1 MVSTA
6 AAPPEVVFVPERAV
20 AKYDELEGKRV
31 YRRPRIH
38 SRGPLIRL
46 LDRLRGWDQLLI
58 RAGDTL
64 PLVVA
69 SYPRGHFA
77 YATALE
83 SALGSTFRSIPEPL
97 RTPYAETLARVPTLL
112 VTVLRGTNPCGCLGH
127 HHPSGAEGRLA
138 RRLAC
143 DTGHDVGEID
153 LAIEAIRKWEPL
165 PLAAI
170 EAQETRREIG
180 DSSLTE
186 FAYFRFHTAVLS
198 IFLHELEHLAFPDR
212 PESVIRQRSNEFY
225 LAAVQDF
232 AGREFGATFGIRS

>member
-1 MVSTA
+1 M
-6 AAPPEVVFVPERAV
+6 
-20 AKYDELEGKRV
+20 

-38 SRGPLIRL
+38 SRGPLLRL
-46 LDRLRGWDQLLI
+46 VDRLRGWDQLLI

-83 SALGSTFRSIPEPL
+83 SALGSTFRSIPESV
-97 RTPYAETLARVPTLL
+97 RAAYAETLSGVPTLL
-112 VTVLRGTNPCGCLGH
+112 VAVLRGTNPCGCLGH
-127 HHPSGAEGRLA
+127 HHPAGAEGRLA
-138 RRLAC
+138 RRLAS
-143 DTGHDVGEID
+143 DTGHEIGEID

-170 EAQETRREIG
+170 EAQEARRELG

-198 IFLHELEHLAFPDR
+198 IFLHELEHLAFPNR
-212 PESVIRQRSNEFY
+212 SEGVIRQRSNEFY

-232 AGREFGATFGIRS
+232 AAREFGSVFGIRSLSLDEEP